1 MVPSQIKLEGHR
13 RHFCSCKVDDSTS
26 FQVVSLPKQT
36 LFASKSKKKKKN
48 AKSDKF
54 FGGHFIFRKQHLIG
68 RHSYLEVVML
78 FFLVG
83 KVVDQKVGYMVV
95 LSDVINFLFILF
107 ASCLL
112 STRIHCASSLNFYNN
127 GEANCTTKKLLLPE
141 IHFWLFPE

>member
-1 MVPSQIKLEGHR
+1 LKAIVGIFAAVKL
-13 RHFCSCKVDDSTS
+13 TIQ
-26 FQVVSLPKQT
+26 QVSKLFRCQSKHYLLPKV
-36 LFASKSKKKKKN
+36 KKKKKN